1 MGLLFEL
8 ARDAFFAACI
18 GLYDQWKYRLRGPRT
33 GSCSKTRW
41 VRFYFYSRN
50 VLLIDF
56 KHLDVIFEKSVLNRL
71 LENQIHSRDDQ
82 VVYDGLPGSKLDMT
96 ESLSLPHGD
105 IKTRFETFIVGS
117 SEQAIVVAKS
127 TSIEAT
133 GNAKLTQAVK
143 LKAHA
148 RKKCREVG
156 ELFLER
162 KSPSKSHG
170 LLPSLSSS
178 VPLRKVSRTISREF
192 QSFFFGR

>member
-1 MGLLFEL
+1 MHHSTVFSYLRRPWLMKYLRNLGWAFSLSSLVMLFSLHASAYTINGNIVCEDPEQVR
-8 ARDAFFAACI
+8 APKRDGSVFTFT
-18 GLYDQWKYRLRGPRT
+18 LEM
-33 GSCSKTRW
+33 SCSSTSNTSMLSLK
-41 VRFYFYSRN
+41 
-50 VLLIDF
+50 
-56 KHLDVIFEKSVLNRL
+56 KSVLNRL

-148 RKKCREVG
+148 RKKSVG
-156 ELFLER
+156 RLGNCF
-162 KSPSKSHG
+162 
-170 LLPSLSSS
+170 
-178 VPLRKVSRTISREF
+178 
-192 QSFFFGR
+192 